1 MDTRNNPVVQATRQY
16 LGLFHSEEETSLGSN
31 QVFSYGDDF
40 RALWEKLDNPVS
52 GTDREQI
59 TVVWDAIPQRDK
71 KVMGASGADVD
82 TGEYL
87 TPLDW
92 AVAYSLAVDGK
103 TEGSK
108 KYPDLKI
115 FIIDLASEARKTS
128 PAVRFF
134 DMFPRRHV
142 KSMPWIR
149 LLKIIPKDETEWSM
163 SELISNTHESLP
175 MKSIK
180 EFTKPALASELDMI
194 RRMWAGAITKTA
206 RADDHHAIANILGP
220 QLLLKDSALARND
233 DHVLALRILLRSL
246 GLYRDEDKT
255 GLLSGST
262 QWLDSRE
269 ELWADKLSCVLGT
282 NKVKLSLILIDD
294 QWTDGWGEVICKAV
308 GAIYNHGNVK
318 SDNEPVVIGRSDH
331 FLIKASSKPEW
342 LLENINEDPIN
353 DQRFR
358 LLQGRAAHFMPAI
371 VFLDLRLFAGRS
383 LNEEAQFI
391 AKLVKLARRFPEDE
405 PTLPWPGFSED
416 ELRRVSTWADGI
428 ISGAGKTRDDPAYIE
443 ALTLLPRILSLV
455 DLALPIVVF
464 SSTGKREIT
473 EKFRPYGNV
482 ITDFEKPRLNSQV
495 IEDIGQQ
502 AKYKFV
508 NAFKKS
514 LDILVARRKCFEL
527 VSLKRPDVSIDKD
540 CAYIEMYIDEDGT
553 RGDTVG
559 GCFAVFTGEKIQDAK
574 RKADLF
580 DDELTENG
588 IRYFGGT
595 VCEDGTEIGPQAKKI
610 KSKKQACADELK
622 SALDKSNVK
631 PVHLGILRLENQLSA
646 KNIERDN
653 LLNPHSVDNIFRLTL
668 NALIEIFLFETV
680 PVFVRDGRE
689 IMVSLYI
696 GTRVKFTKD
705 NRKVKKDRFRFGV
718 DAIDVTR
725 GHLQFS
731 LSKDDI
737 YPLLTDLF
745 SMHANNIKINRAI
758 GIQLPYGGENIG
770 YPENFMCRECEV
782 ITSLDTR
789 HNRGIHL
796 ENEKITPK
804 LKCCNC
810 SEHENM
816 RPDYRALHY
825 VADEILDNFPKTQ
838 KNSGSYGAIFK
849 SLGQGGQFDGIL
861 DEELQ
866 RSLAASRKMDLGDVV
881 GAVVNV
887 MLPSQDDSQYMPSG
901 HYLIATRLAPMLGDL
916 DGREVMEIAARLSH
930 VGMEWAVINKSAD
943 PNNSGD
949 MYSGKTCERE
959 NKWPRSGSA
968 EVMKNKKGTAYIG
981 TLQEG
986 IDQRQKVFIPHHL
999 LRNRGGDDPFTL
1011 KISYIKSDRNPYIPY
1026 KAIRIIR

>member
-16 LGLFHSEEETSLGSN
+16 LELFHSEEETSLGRN

-52 GTDREQI
+52 GNYCEHI
-59 TVVWDAIPQRDK
+59 TVIWDSIPQRDK
-71 KVMGASGADVD
+71 KVMGTSGADVD

-92 AVAYSLAVDGK
+92 AVAYSLSIAGK
-103 TEGSK
+103 VKTGSNE
-108 KYPDLKI
+108 YPDLKI
-115 FIIDLASEARKTS
+115 FITDLASEARKTS

-149 LLKIIPKDETEWSM
+149 LIKVIPKDETEWSM
-163 SELISNTHESLP
+163 SELISNAHESLP
-175 MKSIK
+175 MKSIN
-180 EFTKPALASELDMI
+180 EFPQPVLASELDII
-194 RRMWAGAITKTA
+194 RRMWAGAITKTT

-220 QLLLKDSALARND
+220 QLLLKDSALAHGD

-255 GLLSGST
+255 GLLSDNN
-262 QWLDSRE
+262 QWLDSQE
-269 ELWADKLSCVLGT
+269 ELWADKLSHVLGS

-308 GAIYNHGNVK
+308 GATYNHGSEM
-318 SDNEPVVIGRSDH
+318 SDNKPVVIGRSDR
-331 FLIKASSKPEW
+331 FVIKASSKPEW
-342 LLENINEDPIN
+342 LLAHINEEPIN
-353 DQRFR
+353 DQRFK
-358 LLQGRAAHFMPAI
+358 LLQGRASHFMPTI

-391 AKLVKLARRFPEDE
+391 AELVKLARRFPEDE

-416 ELRRVSTWADGI
+416 ELRRVSTWADEI

-482 ITDFEKPRLNSQV
+482 ITDFEKPRLNSQI

-527 VSLKRPDVSIDKD
+527 VSLKRPDVSIDKG
-540 CAYIEMYIDEDGT
+540 CAFIEMYIDEDGT

-559 GCFAVFTGEKIQDAK
+559 GCFAIFAGEKIQYAK

-580 DDELTENG
+580 DDDLVKG
-588 IRYFGGT
+588 GVRYFGGT
-595 VCEDGTEIGPQAKKI
+595 TCENGTEIGPQAPRIKNKKEACSDDII
-610 KSKKQACADELK
+610 KMLNNESLTAKPSYLGVMRLK
-622 SALDKSNVK
+622 NKLVAGKTTHDDL
-631 PVHLGILRLENQLSA
+631 LSPA
-646 KNIERDN
+646 SIDN
-653 LLNPHSVDNIFRLTL
+653 LFFLTL
-668 NALIEIFLFETV
+668 KALVELLLFETV
-680 PVFVRDGRE
+680 PAIIGEDVEVV
-689 IMVSLYI
+689 VSIYA

-705 NRKVKKDRFRFGV
+705 KRKVRSDRFRFGV
-718 DAIDVTR
+718 EVSQW
-725 GHLQFS
+725 GENLQYS
-731 LSKDDI
+731 ISKDDI
-737 YPLLTDLF
+737 YPLVADLF
-745 SMHANNIKINRAI
+745 TLHDGSVSVDRAI
-758 GIQLPYGGENIG
+758 GIQIPYKSAKPR
-770 YPENFMCRECEV
+770 YPEHFACRKCEA
-782 ITSLDTR
+782 ITAINIKQDIRNGKLAS
-789 HNRGIHL
+789 
-796 ENEKITPK
+796 TPVCK
-804 LKCCNC
+804 VCGVSDYL
-810 SEHENM
+810 
-816 RPDYRALHY
+816 RPDYRSLHY
-825 VADEILDNFPKTQ
+825 VADEILDHFPTTV
-838 KNSGSYGAIFK
+838 NPGSYGAIFK
-849 SLGQGGQFDGIL
+849 PLAQGQFDGLL

-866 RSLAASRKMDLGDVV
+866 RSLAASRKIDLGDVV

-887 MLPSQDDSQYMPSG
+887 MLPSQDDSHYVPSG
-901 HYLIATRLAPMLGDL
+901 HYLISTRLAPMLGDI
-916 DGREVMEIAARLSH
+916 DGREFMEIAARLPH
-930 VGMEWAVINKSAD
+930 VGMEWLVINKLAV

-949 MYSGKTCERE
+949 VYSGKAFESA
-959 NKWPRSGSA
+959 NKWPRSGKA
-968 EVMKNKKGTAYIG
+968 EVKKNKKGTAYIG
-981 TLQEG
+981 ALQEG
-986 IDQRQKVFIPHHL
+986 IDQGKSVFIPHRL
-999 LRNRGGDDPFTL
+999 LGKQEGNESFTL
-1011 KISYIKSDRNPYIPY
+1011 KISYIKSSVNPYIPY
-1026 KAIRIIR
+1026 KAIKIVR